1 MIGGPPTASESTA
14 GVAKLATNTDAT
26 TGTNNT
32 KIMSPADVTA
42 AIGAISGIGANETYG
57 SGWNSDTGV
66 PEKDDVYDYLHQFD
80 VDDDGD
86 IDTIDSTYWATKLNA
101 SEKAAAS
108 GVASLDGSSLVV
120 QNPANA
126 TATPTASKIPIAD
139 GSGDLDAGWVPDTIS
154 HNLAIGSTTAGKNLT
169 VNATLGAELI
179 TWTDAEW
186 DEDGVT
192 WTFAAGV
199 LTHVTGNATTVTAAG
214 ITCVVGTT
222 YKVTITGTGGGGTAT
237 YTLGGVTG
245 TTIAASGAIAIT
257 DYITASTTA
266 SLIITP
272 ATACTVAITNISVK
286 ALTDATGDLTVDRNT
301 TFNSPIKVAN
311 GGSATFPTIDF
322 GGLAGLRYANGTFC
336 FSIAGGDKFTFG
348 NGVLNLLWDISYIR
362 LGTSADV
369 ILVRDAANTLALRN
383 STSQNKFRVAN
394 TWTNASNYEYGAI
407 TGVQGTS
414 INLTAETAGTGGDN
428 LDIVLT
434 PAGTGKVTSPA
445 EIVGANYKTIFIPA
459 SACTSTATNGAT
471 LATTEYATNDIN
483 MDYYAFDGATEQYVE
498 FQIPMPEDWNRGT
511 IKAKCYWTSATG
523 STANDTVEWEILGG
537 ALSNDDAIDAALGT
551 AQVISDTLLAD
562 NGTDLQV
569 SGATPAL
576 TVGGTPALGD
586 MIHFKVSR
594 NVGGTDDMTENAWLL
609 GVWIQYLANTSVAAW

>member
-1 MIGGPPTASESTA
+1 MKKFILLFLLIFTVTSYSYGQPIGGGMIGGPPTASESTA

-169 VNATLGAELI
+169 VNATLGSELV
-179 TWTDAEW
+179 TWTDAGW
-186 DEDGVT
+186 NEDGAT
-192 WTFAAGV
+192 WTFAASV

-214 ITCVVGTT
+214 ITCVAGTT

-257 DYITASTTA
+257 DYITVSTTA

-272 ATACTVAITNISVK
+272 ASGCTVAISNISVK
-286 ALTDATGDLTVDRNT
+286 ALTDATGDLTVDGNIKIKSPIQTIDNVNVIRFDNPTLNTFLGYQTGTNT
-301 TFNSPIKVAN
+301 TAGYNNTFVGWQSGLATTSGNNNTGIGIHTLLSNTSGSTNTAVGGHANPYGTYGYSNTSIGYHSLYSLAGDSNNNVALGYEAGALQAN
-311 GGSATFPTIDF
+311 GSTVLAAASNSVYIGSGAMGYNDSDSNSIVIGYEAVGAGANTVVVGNDSITDTYLKGIVHTSSIPTNITSHSATEDVTAATMYGNVHKITGAYTVTLPAAVVGMSAIFRASTAAAFSVDTNAADHF
-322 GGLAGLRYANGTFC
+322 EMFDGTVLD
-336 FSIAGGDKFTFG
+336 GGDKIT
-348 NGVLNLLWDISYIR
+348 SS
-362 LGTSADV
+362 GTKNEFVTIYCES
-369 ILVRDAANTLALRN
+369 
-383 STSQNKFRVAN
+383 AN
-394 TWTNASNYEYGAI
+394 TW
-407 TGVQGTS
+407 
-414 INLTAETAGTGGDN
+414 
-428 LDIVLT
+428 IVI
-434 PAGTGKVTSPA
+434 GQ
-445 EIVGANYKTIFIPA
+445 
-459 SACTSTATNGAT
+459 NGAFT
-471 LATTEYATNDIN
+471 D
-483 MDYYAFDGATEQYVE
+483 
-498 FQIPMPEDWNRGT
+498 
-511 IKAKCYWTSATG
+511 
-523 STANDTVEWEILGG
+523 GG
-537 ALSNDDAIDAALGT
+537 A
-551 AQVISDTLLAD
+551 
-562 NGTDLQV
+562 
-569 SGATPAL
+569 
-576 TVGGTPALGD
+576 
-586 MIHFKVSR
+586 
-594 NVGGTDDMTENAWLL
+594 
-609 GVWIQYLANTSVAAW
+609 